1 MLTVFP
7 FLTRSSK
14 CGYIDDT
21 SLKKELA
28 CHVCVLISTSID
40 MCEDDCLRK
49 TENMP
54 ASKQTEGQSELANML
69 NNKNVD

>member
-1 MLTVFP
+1 MSDF
-7 FLTRSSK
+7 FHWRS
-14 CGYIDDT
+14 
-21 SLKKELA
+21 
-28 CHVCVLISTSID
+28 CHVCVLIGTSI

-69 NNKNVD
+69 NNKHVD